1 MAFLD
6 PDHLD
11 PGSDRQYIGMAGPVT
26 SGKTCPRHK
35 VKFEGFGPTK
45 NLPYFCRPYARGM
58 GKDAQR
64 WLRKGTV
71 YK

>member
-1 MAFLD
+1 MNR
-6 PDHLD
+6 
-11 PGSDRQYIGMAGPVT
+11 GEIGPKYKLKLV
-26 SGKTCPRHK
+26 
-35 VKFEGFGPTK
+35 GFGPTE
-45 NLPYFCRPYARGM
+45 NLLYFCRPYARGM